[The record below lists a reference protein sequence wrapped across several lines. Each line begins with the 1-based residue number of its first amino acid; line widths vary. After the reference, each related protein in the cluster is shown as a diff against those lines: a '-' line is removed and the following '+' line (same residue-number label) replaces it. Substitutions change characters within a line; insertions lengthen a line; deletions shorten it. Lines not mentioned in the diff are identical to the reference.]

1 MRRWFLKNLM
11 IYIAPEVVA
20 SGFQAG
26 AVERRNQSVHRSTRG
41 FRAPHAP
48 TSNPRSRFM
57 ALCIAACALCA
68 AEAQADIYK
77 FVDENNV
84 VHFTN
89 MPNDPRYK
97 LFWRERKSSS
107 PAAVNPV
114 SGALGAQ
121 ARANRARFTPI
132 IESAAHTY
140 KVDPALLH
148 AVILAESAYNPNA
161 VSPKGATGLMQLM
174 PGTAKRYGV
183 TNIYDP
189 SDNIHGGTRYLR
201 DLLRMFNNNIHLAV
215 AAYNAGENA
224 VINRG
229 NKIPPY
235 PETRNYVSKVTA
247 FYQYNKQKAAGGAPL
262 L

>member
-1 MRRWFLKNLM
+1 MRRWFLKSLM
-11 IYIAPEVVA
+11 A
-20 SGFQAG
+20 
-26 AVERRNQSVHRSTRG
+26 
-41 FRAPHAP
+41 
-48 TSNPRSRFM
+48 
-57 ALCIAACALCA
+57 AACALCA
-68 AEAQADIYK
+68 AGAQADIYR
-77 FVDENNV
+77 FVDENNI

-97 LFWRERKSSS
+97 LFWRERKASS
-107 PAAVNPV
+107 PKAAVNPA
-114 SGALGAQ
+114 SGALGA
-121 ARANRARFTPI
+121 RTLANRARYAPI

-183 TNIYDP
+183 TDIYDP
-189 SDNIHGGTRYLR
+189 SANIHGGTRYLR
-201 DLLRMFNNNIHLAV
+201 DLLQMFNNNIHLAL

-224 VINRG
+224 VIRNG

-235 PETRNYVSKVTA
+235 PETKNYVAKVTS
-247 FYQYNKQKAAGGAPL
+247 FYQQLRAK
-262 L
+262 

>member
-1 MRRWFLKNLM
+1 MRRWFLKSL
-11 IYIAPEVVA
+11 IA
-20 SGFQAG
+20 
-26 AVERRNQSVHRSTRG
+26 
-41 FRAPHAP
+41 
-48 TSNPRSRFM
+48 
-57 ALCIAACALCA
+57 AACALCA
-68 AEAQADIYK
+68 AGAQADIYR
-77 FVDENNV
+77 FVDENNI

-97 LFWRERKSSS
+97 LFWRERKASS
-107 PAAVNPV
+107 PKAAVNPA
-114 SGALGAQ
+114 SGALGA
-121 ARANRARFTPI
+121 RTLANRARYAPI

-183 TNIYDP
+183 TDIYDP
-189 SDNIHGGTRYLR
+189 SANIHGGTRYLR
-201 DLLRMFNNNIHLAV
+201 DLLQMFNNNIHLAL

-224 VINRG
+224 VIRNG

-235 PETRNYVSKVTA
+235 PETKNYVAKVTS
-247 FYQYNKQKAAGGAPL
+247 FYQQLRAK
-262 L
+262 

>member
-1 MRRWFLKNLM
+1 MRRWFLKSL
-11 IYIAPEVVA
+11 V
-20 SGFQAG
+20 
-26 AVERRNQSVHRSTRG
+26 
-41 FRAPHAP
+41 
-48 TSNPRSRFM
+48 
-57 ALCIAACALCA
+57 LAACALYGA
-68 AEAQADIYK
+68 WAQADIYR

-97 LFWRERKSSS
+97 LFWRERKSS
-107 PAAVNPV
+107 PPKAAVNHA
-114 SGALGAQ
+114 SGALGAR
-121 ARANRARFTPI
+121 ALANRARYTPI

-140 KVDPALLH
+140 QVDPALLH

-161 VSPKGATGLMQLM
+161 VSPKGATGIMQLM

-183 TNIYDP
+183 TDIHDP
-189 SDNIHGGTRYLR
+189 SANIHGGTRYLR
-201 DLLRMFNNNIHLAV
+201 DLLQMFNNNIHLAV

-224 VINRG
+224 VIGNG

-247 FYQYNKQKAAGGAPL
+247 FYQSNKKKAAASAPL